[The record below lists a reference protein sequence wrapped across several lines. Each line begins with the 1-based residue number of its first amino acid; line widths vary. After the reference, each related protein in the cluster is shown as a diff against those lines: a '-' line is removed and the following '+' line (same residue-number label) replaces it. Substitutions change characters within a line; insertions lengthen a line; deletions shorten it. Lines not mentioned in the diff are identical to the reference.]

1 MELNSIVKNLKYS
14 VIREIN
20 DLAKEHE
27 GVIQLTIGEP
37 DIQSPKALV
46 DEVLEYGK
54 SAHLNYPPTGGGV
67 EVREKVAQYYNETY
81 GSDYR
86 ESNIIMNIGSSE
98 ALSSVLRT
106 ILNPGDEVIIPA
118 PYYPGYI
125 PMIEMA
131 YGVPVVVDTAEN
143 NFVLTPEILESYVGE
158 KTKAILL
165 SNPSNPAGTVMSR
178 EEVERLADYLQDKN
192 IFLISDEIYS
202 ALSFEDF
209 FSFGACKNIREKL
222 IIVNGFSK
230 SHSLTGWR
238 IGYTIAPEK
247 IRKFFLNATL
257 YNVSAPMALSLHA
270 AKIAL
275 EKFPCRKDVSEIYR
289 ERAYY
294 LRDRLNSLGFQVV
307 DPKGAFYLFVG
318 YSKISEKNSLDF
330 CLELLRETGVAVV
343 PGIAFGSEKYFRI
356 ALTQELPI
364 LREVVERLEK
374 FLKKNRF
381 NKE

>member
-1 MELNSIVKNLKYS
+1 MELNSVVMNLKYS

-20 DLAKEHE
+20 ELAKEYE

-37 DIQSPKALV
+37 DVQSPKALV
-46 DEVLEYGK
+46 AEVLEYGK
-54 SAHLNYPPTGGGV
+54 SARLTYPPTGGGI
-67 EVREKVAQYYNETY
+67 EIREKVAHYYNKTY
-81 GSDYR
+81 GSDCS

-98 ALSSVLRT
+98 ALSSALRT
-106 ILNPGDEVIIPA
+106 ILNPGDEVIVPA

-125 PMIEMA
+125 PMIKMA
-131 YGVPVVVDTAEN
+131 YGVPVVVDTTKS
-143 NFVLTPEILESYVGE
+143 NFILTPEILESYIGE

-165 SNPSNPAGTVMSR
+165 SNPCNPTGKVMSKN
-178 EEVERLADYLQDKN
+178 EIERLADYLEDKN

-202 ALSFEDF
+202 ALSFGDF
-209 FSFGACKNIREKL
+209 FSFGACKNIKDKL

-238 IGYTIAPEK
+238 IGYTIVPEK

-257 YNVSAPMALSLHA
+257 YNVSSPMALSLQA

-275 EKFPCRKDVSEIYR
+275 DKFACRKEISEIYR

-307 DPKGAFYLFVG
+307 EPKGAFYLFVG
-318 YSKISEKNSLDF
+318 YSQISEKNSLDF
-330 CLELLRETGVAVV
+330 CLELLKETRVAVV
-343 PGIAFGSEKYFRI
+343 PGIAFGSERYFRI
-356 ALTQELPI
+356 ALTQELHI
-364 LREVVERLEK
+364 LKEVVDRLET
-374 FLKKNRF
+374 FLKK
-381 NKE
+381 